1 MNTKYSRKGKDQTV
15 LTIKDI
21 VKDFEE
27 GQDPLQI
34 RKHSVLIAGHR
45 SSVSLEN
52 AFWVCL
58 KEVASRKGQT
68 VNQLV
73 TEIDSCR
80 TGNLSSAIRVFILL
94 EGKDR

>member
-1 MNTKYSRKGKDQTV
+1 VLAEKNTFE
-15 LTIKDI
+15 
-21 VKDFEE
+21 DFEA
-27 GQDPLQI
+27 GQDLLQI
-34 RKHSVLIAGHR
+34 QKRSVVIAGHR

-52 AFWVCL
+52 AFWFCL
-58 KEVASRKGQT
+58 KEVAGRKGQT

-94 EGKDR
+94 EGKKC

>member
-1 MNTKYSRKGKDQTV
+1 M
-15 LTIKDI
+15 LTIKGI
-21 VKDFEE
+21 VEYFEG
-27 GQDPLQI
+27 GQEPLEI
-34 RKHSVLIAGHR
+34 RMHSVMIAGHR

-58 KEVASRKGQT
+58 KEVAGRKGQT
-68 VNQLV
+68 VNQLI

-94 EGKDR
+94 EGNER

>member
-1 MNTKYSRKGKDQTV
+1 MLAEKNTFE
-15 LTIKDI
+15 
-21 VKDFEE
+21 DFEA
-27 GQDPLQI
+27 GQDLLQI
-34 RKHSVLIAGHR
+34 QKRSVVIAGHR

-52 AFWVCL
+52 AFWFCL
-58 KEVASRKGQT
+58 KEVAGRKGQT

-94 EGKDR
+94 EGKKC